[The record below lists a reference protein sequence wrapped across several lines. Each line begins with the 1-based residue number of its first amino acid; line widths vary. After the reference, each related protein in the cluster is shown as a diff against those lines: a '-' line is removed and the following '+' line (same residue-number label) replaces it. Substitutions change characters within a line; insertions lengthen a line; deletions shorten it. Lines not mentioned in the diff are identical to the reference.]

1 MARIVILG
9 GTGYA
14 GSHLAQ
20 EAAARGH
27 DVLAL
32 SRTAPEQIPAGVA
45 HRAGDVR
52 DEMFLAE
59 ALEGADVVVS
69 ALSPRGDMADL
80 EAFRALIGTVGRL
93 AREKGV
99 RLGVIGGAGSLL
111 VAEGG
116 PKLVDT
122 PDFPK
127 EFAEEPRVLD
137 AVLQDLRA
145 SEDEALDWF
154 FVSPAGGFGSF
165 APGERT
171 GTYRVGGDVLLT
183 DESGESQLSGA
194 DLAIALVDEIES
206 PAHRR
211 TRFTVA
217 Y

>member
-20 EAAARGH
+20 EAAGRGH

-32 SRTAPEQIPAGVA
+32 SRTAPEQVPAGVT

-52 DEMFLAE
+52 DETFLAE
-59 ALEGADVVVS
+59 ALEDADVVVS

-111 VAEGG
+111 VAEDG

-145 SEDEALDWF
+145 ADEALDWF
-154 FVSPAGGFGSF
+154 FVSPAAGFGSF

-183 DESGESQLSGA
+183 DENGESQLSGA

-206 PAHRR
+206 AAHRR